1 MKYGNFYDL
10 ESLTLLNRHEGC
22 ACSIKECDVEK
33 VNRLISRMREDRERA
48 GLPTAGD
55 VVTYITRGGDYYP
68 QAHIERGDDREV
80 HICLLPQTPF
90 CHENEKCTGYN
101 TEGGPWVTTGP
112 ELLIPDGIRSKQ
124 FRMWGHTGR
133 HRNGAVLFHTFVRA
147 WKYTEPD
154 PLYGKYTTKEWTRY
168 IIECQPDIEPADAF
182 VYRNEAFTLYSR
194 EELERLGRGLNPW
207 PSAFTFINGKTLKV
221 WKASVLKTQAG
232 KVPGTVLAADKEGI
246 QVACGQNVLVLH
258 EVQLEGKKR
267 MEVDAFL
274 RGYQLKPGDMF
285 KDSRE

>member
-33 VNRLISRMREDRERA
+33 VNRLISRMREDRERV

-124 FRMWGHTGR
+124 FL
-133 HRNGAVLFHTFVRA
+133 AKV
-147 WKYTEPD
+147 
-154 PLYGKYTTKEWTRY
+154 
-168 IIECQPDIEPADAF
+168 
-182 VYRNEAFTLYSR
+182 
-194 EELERLGRGLNPW
+194 NP
-207 PSAFTFINGKTLKV
+207 PKNY
-221 WKASVLKTQAG
+221 
-232 KVPGTVLAADKEGI
+232 
-246 QVACGQNVLVLH
+246 N
-258 EVQLEGKKR
+258 
-267 MEVDAFL
+267 
-274 RGYQLKPGDMF
+274 
-285 KDSRE
+285 

>member
-1 MKYGNFYDL
+1 MKYANFYDL

-33 VNRLISRMREDRERA
+33 VNRLISRMRQDRERVS
-48 GLPTAGD
+48 LPTAGD

-101 TEGGPWVTTGP
+101 TEGGPWVITGP
-112 ELLIPDGIRSKQ
+112 ELLLPDGIRSKQ

-168 IIECQPDIEPADAF
+168 IIECQPDMNRLMPLSIGMSHSPFTRGKNWSGWSGFCTENFSTDSVP
-182 VYRNEAFTLYSR
+182 VCSYSGHTVWNGRNFPH
-194 EELERLGRGLNPW
+194 G
-207 PSAFTFINGKTLKV
+207 NGT
-221 WKASVLKTQAG
+221 
-232 KVPGTVLAADKEGI
+232 
-246 QVACGQNVLVLH
+246 C
-258 EVQLEGKKR
+258 
-267 MEVDAFL
+267 
-274 RGYQLKPGDMF
+274 
-285 KDSRE
+285 

>member
-1 MKYGNFYDL
+1 MKYANFYDL

-22 ACSIKECDVEK
+22 ACSIKACDVEK
-33 VNRLISRMREDRERA
+33 VNRLISRMREDRERVS
-48 GLPTAGD
+48 LPTAGD

-80 HICLLPQTPF
+80 HICLLPHTPF

-101 TEGGPWVTTGP
+101 TEGGPWVITSP
-112 ELLIPDGIRSKQ
+112 ELLLPDGIRGKQ

-168 IIECQPDIEPADAF
+168 IIECQPDIEPADTF
-182 VYRNEAFTLYSR
+182 VYRNESCRY
-194 EELERLGRGLNPW
+194 
-207 PSAFTFINGKTLKV
+207 
-221 WKASVLKTQAG
+221 
-232 KVPGTVLAADKEGI
+232 
-246 QVACGQNVLVLH
+246 
-258 EVQLEGKKR
+258 
-267 MEVDAFL
+267 
-274 RGYQLKPGDMF
+274 
-285 KDSRE
+285 

>member
-33 VNRLISRMREDRERA
+33 VNRLISRMREDRERVS
-48 GLPTAGD
+48 LPTAGD
-55 VVTYITRGGDYYP
+55 VVTYTTRGGDYYP

-101 TEGGPWVTTGP
+101 TEGGPWVITGP
-112 ELLIPDGIRSKQ
+112 ELLLPDGIRSKQ

-154 PLYGKYTTKEWTRY
+154 PLYGMSHSPFTRGKNWSGWSGFCTENFSTDSVPVCSY
-168 IIECQPDIEPADAF
+168 SGHT
-182 VYRNEAFTLYSR
+182 VWNGRNFPH
-194 EELERLGRGLNPW
+194 G
-207 PSAFTFINGKTLKV
+207 NGT
-221 WKASVLKTQAG
+221 
-232 KVPGTVLAADKEGI
+232 
-246 QVACGQNVLVLH
+246 C
-258 EVQLEGKKR
+258 
-267 MEVDAFL
+267 
-274 RGYQLKPGDMF
+274 
-285 KDSRE
+285 

>member
-33 VNRLISRMREDRERA
+33 VNRLISRMREDRERV

-112 ELLIPDGIRSKQ
+112 KLLIPDGIRSKQ
-124 FRMWGHTGR
+124 SGCGGIPEGTGTVPSSSTHSSGHGNTRNPILCTESTPQKNGRDTSSSVSRILNRLMPLSIGMRHSPFTRGKNWNGWSGFCTESFSTDSVPVCSYSGHTVWNGR
-133 HRNGAVLFHTFVRA
+133 NFPHGNGT
-147 WKYTEPD
+147 
-154 PLYGKYTTKEWTRY
+154 
-168 IIECQPDIEPADAF
+168 C
-182 VYRNEAFTLYSR
+182 
-194 EELERLGRGLNPW
+194 
-207 PSAFTFINGKTLKV
+207 
-221 WKASVLKTQAG
+221 
-232 KVPGTVLAADKEGI
+232 
-246 QVACGQNVLVLH
+246 
-258 EVQLEGKKR
+258 
-267 MEVDAFL
+267 
-274 RGYQLKPGDMF
+274 
-285 KDSRE
+285 

>member
-33 VNRLISRMREDRERA
+33 VNRLISRMREDRERVS
-48 GLPTAGD
+48 LPTAGD
-55 VVTYITRGGDYYP
+55 VVTYTTRGGDYYP

-101 TEGGPWVTTGP
+101 TEGGPWVITGP
-112 ELLIPDGIRSKQ
+112 ELLLPDGIRSKQ

-154 PLYGKYTTKEWTRY
+154 PLYGKYTKKNGRDTSSSVSRILNRLMPLSIGMSHSPLTRGKNWSGWSGFCTENFSTDSVPVCSY
-168 IIECQPDIEPADAF
+168 SGHT
-182 VYRNEAFTLYSR
+182 VWNGRNFPH
-194 EELERLGRGLNPW
+194 G
-207 PSAFTFINGKTLKV
+207 NGT
-221 WKASVLKTQAG
+221 
-232 KVPGTVLAADKEGI
+232 
-246 QVACGQNVLVLH
+246 C
-258 EVQLEGKKR
+258 
-267 MEVDAFL
+267 
-274 RGYQLKPGDMF
+274 
-285 KDSRE
+285 